1 MYVNKPRLFYDFAL
15 QNRFAL
21 PSFNVCNLE
30 IARGVINAA
39 EAESA
44 PVILQTYFGDL
55 YHGGFDVFP
64 QLLRL
69 LAEQASVPVLVHQ
82 DHPDCDQMIL
92 RTLRS
97 GYYSVMYDGGHLPLD
112 ENIKGATYIA
122 EIAHGMGAVVEA
134 ELGQFGGEGQQ
145 GRVEMASSEEAKRM
159 VEESGIDTLA
169 VSVGS
174 VHGQSSRLDLR
185 LLGEIAELT
194 PAPLVLH
201 GGSGIHPDDVR
212 KATQM
217 NVVKVNIGADIVRAW
232 MKGLQEG
239 ALLECGHEPPH
250 HVMMQHAAGKVTEVA
265 RTKLSLMGASH
276 RAKPMLRTLAEAT
289 ADLPLEGWHA
299 GRSGTLVEV
308 ARQ

>member
-1 MYVNKPRLFYDFAL
+1 MYVTKPRLFYNFAL

-30 IARGVINAA
+30 IARAVISAA
-39 EAESA
+39 EAEDA

-55 YHGGFDVFP
+55 YYGGFDVLP

-69 LAEQASVPVLVHQ
+69 LAEQARVPVLVHQ

-97 GYYSVMYDGGHLPLD
+97 GYYSVMYDGGHLPLE

-122 EIAHGMGAVVEA
+122 EIAHAIGAVVEA
-134 ELGQFGGEGQQ
+134 ELGQFGGEGQG
-145 GRVEMASSEEAKRM
+145 GRVEMASPEEAKRM

-169 VSVGS
+169 VAVGS
-174 VHGQSSRLDLR
+174 VHGQSSRLDLG
-185 LLGEIAELT
+185 LLEEIAEVT

-212 KATQM
+212 KATPM
-217 NVVKVNIGADIVRAW
+217 NVVKINIGADIVRAW

-239 ALLECGHEPPH
+239 ALLQSGHEPPH
-250 HVMMQHAAGKVTEVA
+250 HVAMRYAGAKVSEVA
-265 RTKLSLMGASH
+265 RAKLSLMGAS
-276 RAKPMLRTLAEAT
+276 RQAKPMHRKLEEAV
-289 ADLPLEGWHA
+289 ADLQPDQPVILPA
-299 GRSGTLVEV
+299 
-308 ARQ
+308 

>member
-1 MYVNKPRLFYDFAL
+1 MYVTKPRLFFDFAL

-30 IARGVINAA
+30 TARAVIEAA
-39 EAESA
+39 EAEDA

-55 YHGGFDVFP
+55 YYGGFDVLP

-69 LAEQASVPVLVHQ
+69 LAEQARVPVLVHQ
-82 DHPDCDQMIL
+82 DHPDRDEMIL

-97 GYYSVMYDGGHLPLD
+97 GYYSVMYDGGHLPLE
-112 ENIKGATYIA
+112 ENIKGAAYIA

-134 ELGQFGGEGQQ
+134 ELGQFGGEGQG
-145 GRVEMASSEEAKRM
+145 GRIEMASVDEAKRM

-169 VSVGS
+169 VAVGS
-174 VHGQSSRLDLR
+174 VHGQSSRLDLG
-185 LLGEIAELT
+185 LLEEIAEVT

-212 KATQM
+212 KATSM
-217 NVVKVNIGADIVRAW
+217 NVVKINIGADIVRAW

-239 ALLECGHEPPH
+239 ALLDSGHEPPH
-250 HVMMQHAAGKVTEVA
+250 HVTMKYAGTKVTEVA
-265 RTKLSLMGASH
+265 RAKLSLMGAS
-276 RAKPMLRTLAEAT
+276 RQAKPMRRKLDEAV
-289 ADLPLEGWHA
+289 ADLQPNQAVVLP
-299 GRSGTLVEV
+299 V
-308 ARQ
+308 